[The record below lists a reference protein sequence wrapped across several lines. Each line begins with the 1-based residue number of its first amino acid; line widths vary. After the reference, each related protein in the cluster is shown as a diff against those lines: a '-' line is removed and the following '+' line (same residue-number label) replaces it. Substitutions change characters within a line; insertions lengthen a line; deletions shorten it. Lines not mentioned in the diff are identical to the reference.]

1 MQISIVIKIG
11 MCQKLIEHCIPTDE
25 DLSGLSDEPLLIIA
39 GSTLKLRSCEMS
51 NSDSDA
57 ST

>member
-1 MQISIVIKIG
+1 